1 MTPVG
6 VVARVRSGVFPS
18 AFQRLAAVGA
28 VETETE
34 EQRLRRSTLVLS
46 TFLVC
51 ALAPFWVATY
61 VALGLPVPASIP
73 LAYLVVSIALLVW
86 FARTKRYAPFRTA
99 QLALML
105 LLPFALQW
113 SLGGFVASSGVSL
126 WALSSALGALMYTG
140 TREAVP
146 WFAAYVA
153 LLAVSVALEPIL
165 EPAAI
170 PEAVRI
176 AFFAGNLA
184 GPSLVAYL
192 LLQYFVRERD
202 REHARSERLLLN
214 VLPSPIADRLKR
226 REGVI
231 ADRFPEA
238 TVLFADIVDF
248 TSFAAALPPEDVVK
262 LLDNVF
268 TTFDELVEE
277 SGLEKIKTIGDAY
290 MVAGGIPLP
299 REDHCEAVAELALA
313 MLHACDGRR
322 RGPDGLRL
330 RFGIATGP
338 VVAGVIGQRKF
349 SYDLWGDTVNTA
361 SRMESQ
367 GLLGA
372 IQVTARVHELL
383 CDRYRF
389 EPRATI
395 DVKGKGPT
403 PTWLLLGHQ
412 PGRVDNQHG
421 HQ

>member
-6 VVARVRSGVFPS
+6 VVARVRSGMFPS
-18 AFQRLAAVGA
+18 ALQRLAALGA

-51 ALAPFWVATY
+51 ALTPFWVATY

-86 FARTKRYAPFRTA
+86 FGRTKRYAPFRTV
-99 QLALML
+99 QLSLML

-126 WALSSALGALMYTG
+126 WALSSALGALTCAG

-146 WFAAYVA
+146 WFVAYLA
-153 LLAVSVALEPIL
+153 LLAVSVALEPVL

-202 REHARSERLLLN
+202 RAHARSERLLLN
-214 VLPSPIADRLKR
+214 VLPSPIADRLKQ

-238 TVLFADIVDF
+238 TQDHRRHRGVHPARGRPAARGRGEAPRRRLHHLRPAGRGIRPGEDQDHRRRVHVVRRAQPAAVVGADAVQ
-248 TSFAAALPPEDVVK
+248 SVP
-262 LLDNVF
+262 
-268 TTFDELVEE
+268 
-277 SGLEKIKTIGDAY
+277 GHDARRRHRRW
-290 MVAGGIPLP
+290 P
-299 REDHCEAVAELALA
+299 R
-313 MLHACDGRR
+313 LHADRHVD
-322 RGPDGLRL
+322 RGELLPAQTGSAV
-330 RFGIATGP
+330 FEATG
-338 VVAGVIGQRKF
+338 
-349 SYDLWGDTVNTA
+349 TA
-361 SRMESQ
+361 E
-367 GLLGA
+367 
-372 IQVTARVHELL
+372 
-383 CDRYRF
+383 D
-389 EPRATI
+389 P
-395 DVKGKGPT
+395 P
-403 PTWLLLGHQ
+403 
-412 PGRVDNQHG
+412 
-421 HQ
+421 